1 MHRFAKTPLIILVV
15 LLGASRAP
23 LEIGQAGRSF
33 SKPHLDVTQGATVIF
48 LNDDNVPHN
57 VYTSFNGQNVDKG
70 LSRPGEKVIITFDQS
85 GEHHVRC
92 AIHPKMKMT
101 VKVE

>member
-1 MHRFAKTPLIILVV
+1 MHKGKKTALLALVI
-15 LLGASRAP
+15 LLGASHAP

-33 SKPHLDVTQGATVIF
+33 SKSHLDIVPGATVTF

-57 VYTSFNGQNVDKG
+57 IYTSFEGRLDDKG
-70 LSRPGEKVIITFDQS
+70 LSRPGDKVMVTFDKQ

>member
-1 MHRFAKTPLIILVV
+1 MHKFAKTPLIILVV
-15 LLGASRAP
+15 LLGASHAP

-33 SKPHLDVTQGATVIF
+33 SKSHLDVIQGATVTF

-57 VYTSFNGQNVDKG
+57 VYTSFKGKNADMG
-70 LSRPGEKVIITFDQS
+70 LSRPGEKVMVTFDQS
-85 GEHHVRC
+85 GEHRVRC

>member
-1 MHRFAKTPLIILVV
+1 MHIWNKIALIAFAII
-15 LLGASRAP
+15 LGASRAP
-23 LEIGQAGRSF
+23 LEIGQAGRNF
-33 SKPHLDVTQGATVIF
+33 SKPHLDVAPGATVTF

-57 VYTSFNGQNVDKG
+57 IFTAFDGQYQDKG
-70 LSRPGEKVIITFDQS
+70 LSRPGEKVMVTFDKTGQ
-85 GEHHVRC
+85 HQVRC